1 MTTSP
6 YFSTQQQHRRVQ
18 GEFGQYSSGKKSLQ
32 TTLDGNVVVPR
43 GEKINHD
50 LREHEREQLWTNF
63 NGHAQEALC
72 WCCRNQTIRRTGAE
86 FHTGHIVAE
95 GRGGVRDLFNRVPIC
110 AGCNMGR
117 GGQGQKNMFDW
128 MIQNR
133 QQHLYGL
140 SQAVYDNYRRC
151 CPFDTQY
158 KCVWQFVLYQF
169 GQHTFP
175 RGGIV
180 HADKIQDW
188 LRQGEVYE
196 IQQSIEKKKREFL
209 DAQTAHN
216 QEVAELMMKCN
227 FIMRG

>member
-1 MTTSP
+1 MSVTVHNP
-6 YFSTQQQHRRVQ
+6 TQQPRCHVP
-18 GEFGQYSSGKKSLQ
+18 GFEQYSSDRREEPKKSLQ
-32 TTLDGNVVVPR
+32 TTLVVPR

-86 FHTGHIVAE
+86 FHAGHIVAE

-140 SQAVYDNYRRC
+140 ARAVYDNYQRS
-151 CPFDTQY
+151 CPFGTKY
-158 KCVWQFVLYQF
+158 VCVWQFVLYQF
-169 GQHTFP
+169 GQQTFP
-175 RGGIV
+175 KGGIV
-180 HADKIQDW
+180 YAVNIQDW
-188 LRQGEVYE
+188 LRKGEVHE
-196 IQQSIEKKKREFL
+196 IQQSIEEKKREFL
-209 DAQTAHN
+209 DMQTAHGL
-216 QEVAELMMKCN
+216 EVADLMMKCN
-227 FIMRG
+227 FILRG